1 LKENF
6 EENMTEPNKKIPT
19 SQKQSS
25 ALLTFLSVCAITAF
39 TIMIEIP
46 QRSKNYGFA
55 PATEQQSLNR
65 EFINHP
71 IESDTVLEEIDLDR
85 EWEGIL
91 GDESKQELLAYNPPT
106 V

>member
-1 LKENF
+1 MK
-6 EENMTEPNKKIPT
+6 PRKKIPAH
-19 SQKQSS
+19 QKQSS
-25 ALLTFLSVCAITAF
+25 ALLTFLSVCAIAASTE
-39 TIMIEIP
+39 IVEIE

-55 PATEQQSLNR
+55 PATEQQSLSQNSINR
-65 EFINHP
+65 P
-71 IESDTVLEEIDLDR
+71 IERDSKVLEEIDLEK